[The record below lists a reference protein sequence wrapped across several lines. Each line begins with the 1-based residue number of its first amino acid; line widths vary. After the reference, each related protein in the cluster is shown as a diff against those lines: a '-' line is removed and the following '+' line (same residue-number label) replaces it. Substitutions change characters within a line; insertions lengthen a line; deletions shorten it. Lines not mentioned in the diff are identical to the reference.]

1 MSFCLIVPVVPMD
14 QTTIK
19 TLYVFVEISVDS
31 SHVAQS
37 VRLNFPNDRQKF
49 RETLLE
55 SENTNEDVP
64 IGNQIG
70 PSRHLRIVG
79 PSDSDDIPTQGLTS
93 SASTTYEP
101 TRLAL
106 VSTIQFVAALQ
117 KLKEDLTND
126 APDYA
131 QPAGFLSNE
140 TASSKAPIAERSAAG
155 TAPKPWVGKYEAMIP
170 RSKPLS
176 PGEILG
182 CTAPRL
188 GDVDALMYTLIT
200 IHDDNILIQPI
211 PVIWAM
217 ADSTSKQ

>member
-1 MSFCLIVPVVPMD
+1 MD

-19 TLYVFVEISVDS
+19 TLYVFVEIAIDS

-37 VRLNFPNDRQKF
+37 VRLNFPNDRHKF

-55 SENTNEDVP
+55 AEYSNEEVP
-64 IGNQIG
+64 IGNHIG

-79 PSDSDDIPTQGLTS
+79 PLDSDDSSNQNVIPST
-93 SASTTYEP
+93 STTYES

-126 APDYA
+126 APDDI
-131 QPAGFLSNE
+131 QPAGLLSNE
-140 TASSKAPIAERSAAG
+140 ASSSKTPIDESSGAG
-155 TAPKPWVGKYEAMIP
+155 GTPKPWSGKYEAMIP

-188 GDVDALMYTLIT
+188 GDVDALMYTLFI
-200 IHDDNILIQPI
+200 IHVSNVLILPI
-211 PVIWAM
+211 LVTWATVVSIW
-217 ADSTSKQ
+217 KQ